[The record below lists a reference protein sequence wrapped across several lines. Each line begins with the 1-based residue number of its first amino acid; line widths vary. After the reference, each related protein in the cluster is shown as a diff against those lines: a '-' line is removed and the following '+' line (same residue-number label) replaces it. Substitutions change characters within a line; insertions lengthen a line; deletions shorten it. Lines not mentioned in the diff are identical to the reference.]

1 MNKILFLL
9 SFSLFLISNKAISQV
24 NQTENNFD
32 LEQSKKRLTEEI
44 NKVLKETGIPS
55 ISLSLIKDDAII
67 WSEAFGYANV
77 KKKLPA
83 TSSTIYSTGSNFKF
97 VTATAIMQLA
107 EAGKLDIDNPIN
119 NYLGESAI
127 DDLSSEGTPVT
138 FRHLLSH
145 HSGLKGPIEIIPI
158 WERKIPKTLEEIASE
173 ISAEEPPGINFKY
186 CNHCYALAGL
196 AIEKISGQTFQE
208 YIVKHILE
216 PLQIDSKGPVIP
228 TPSMVEELALPYSLE
243 NNKSVPEYQSRFDV
257 FPAGDIYLT
266 AREMANFYIAQLNQG
281 SFKGQSIL
289 NSKSVTM
296 MQEAQFGSSYGLG
309 TGVIIKDDV
318 KYLQHTGGVPGFS
331 IFFKVEPASKTGV
344 YIASNSSG
352 VQSILG
358 EIGNLSLKLINGE
371 TEIDPLQ
378 SFAKKEFEEIQ
389 LTEDVLKKYTG
400 KYQLAPDFII
410 TVTQEGESIYAQPTG
425 QEKFELFAYGE
436 DKFFLKVVYAQ
447 VKFNTENGKI
457 TSLTLF
463 QNGETIGKK
472 IE

>member
-173 ISAEEPPGINFKY
+173 ISTEEPPGINFKY

-228 TPSMVEELALPYSLE
+228 TPSMVEELALPYS
-243 NNKSVPEYQSRFDV
+243 N
-257 FPAGDIYLT
+257 
-266 AREMANFYIAQLNQG
+266 
-281 SFKGQSIL
+281 
-289 NSKSVTM
+289 
-296 MQEAQFGSSYGLG
+296 
-309 TGVIIKDDV
+309 
-318 KYLQHTGGVPGFS
+318 
-331 IFFKVEPASKTGV
+331 
-344 YIASNSSG
+344 
-352 VQSILG
+352 
-358 EIGNLSLKLINGE
+358 LKLKICDYYAG
-371 TEIDPLQ
+371 
-378 SFAKKEFEEIQ
+378 S
-389 LTEDVLKKYTG
+389 
-400 KYQLAPDFII
+400 
-410 TVTQEGESIYAQPTG
+410 TVWKLLWSWNWSYYEG
-425 QEKFELFAYGE
+425 
-436 DKFFLKVVYAQ
+436 
-447 VKFNTENGKI
+447 
-457 TSLTLF
+457 
-463 QNGETIGKK
+463 
-472 IE
+472 